1 MEYLEGTI
9 FAWLSFVRHG
19 RDSSDVIL
27 AFEDAQV
34 IQTLMDCLI
43 FNGGGVNFAY
53 CVELPLQDYVPNC
66 IVRRTYGTNQQR
78 LRDLDFMS

>member
-1 MEYLEGTI
+1 MLGWSVV
-9 FAWLSFVRHG
+9 WLFGLRYG
-19 RDSSDVIL
+19 GNSSDVTL

-34 IQTLMDCLI
+34 IQTFMDCLI

-66 IVRRTYGTNQQR
+66 IVRSTYGTNQQR

>member
-1 MEYLEGTI
+1 MLG
-9 FAWLSFVRHG
+9 WLVVWLFG
-19 RDSSDVIL
+19 RRYGGKSSDVTL

-34 IQTLMDCLI
+34 ILTLMDCLI

-78 LRDLDFMS
+78 LRDLDFMSKF